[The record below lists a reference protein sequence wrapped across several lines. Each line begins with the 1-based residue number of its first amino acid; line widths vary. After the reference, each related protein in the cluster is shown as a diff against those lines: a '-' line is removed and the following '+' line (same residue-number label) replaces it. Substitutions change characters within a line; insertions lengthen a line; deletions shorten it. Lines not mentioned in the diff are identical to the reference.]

1 MTVRVGS
8 AAWRASARRAR
19 SDSSAWSLAV
29 VAMRMMLFSSTYPRL
44 FCLRI
49 RSSAWSQGTSSS
61 WTVTVPRTSGSM
73 TMFRPV
79 NWEIVRNT
87 SLMSASFRSSE
98 IGSPVNCDWASE
110 IVRER

>member
-1 MTVRVGS
+1 
-8 AAWRASARRAR
+8 
-19 SDSSAWSLAV
+19 
-29 VAMRMMLFSSTYPRL
+29 
-44 FCLRI
+44 
-49 RSSAWSQGTSSS
+49 
-61 WTVTVPRTSGSM
+61 M

-79 NWEIVRNT
+79 NWEIVRKT